1 ALLEADVDLEVVR
14 ELTEAIR
21 AKASSE
27 EILRSLTPGQ
37 QGVKVVRDEMARIL
51 GQAGEASLDRS
62 PRPPSVYLM
71 VGLQGSGKT
80 TTSAK
85 LARHLKGQGRSPLL
99 VPADVRRPAA
109 VDQLRLLGQQI
120 GVPVAEVPAGAAAD
134 DVCRAALK
142 EARLVGRDP
151 MIVDTAGRLH

>member
-1 ALLEADVDLEVVR
+1 MFDALGERLQTIFRTLRAHGHLTESEIREGLREIRTALLEADVDLAVVR

-21 AKASSE
+21 AKAASE

-37 QGVKVVRDEMARIL
+37 QVVKVVRDEMARIL

-99 VPADVRRPAA
+99 V
-109 VDQLRLLGQQI
+109 
-120 GVPVAEVPAGAAAD
+120 
-134 DVCRAALK
+134 
-142 EARLVGRDP
+142 
-151 MIVDTAGRLH
+151 